1 MRVDYLFG
9 WGVSYMFFKRFFLFC
24 LSLGLVLLVATG
36 AYGKPVPAFTAE
48 ISTIP
53 PQIAAHMK
61 QYTWHEGCPLGFNQL
76 AYLRLLYWGFDQ
88 VPHQGELIVN
98 KKLAAEVVGIF
109 KVLYAEHFPIERM
122 QLMDVFKGNDDAAMA
137 VNNTS
142 AFNCRD
148 KTNQPGKFSLHSYG
162 VAVDINTLINPY
174 VKGDQVLPAGGR
186 KYLDR
191 TKRVPGMI
199 VKNGFVYKLFIR
211 RGWHWG
217 GDWDTRQDYQH
228 FEKPEVVK

>member
-1 MRVDYLFG
+1 
-9 WGVSYMFFKRFFLFC
+9 MFFKRFFLRYLTF
-24 LSLGLVLLVATG
+24 GLALLAAAG
-36 AYGKPVPAFTAE
+36 AYGKSVSAFTAE
-48 ISTIP
+48 VSAIP
-53 PQIAAHMK
+53 PRIAAQMK
-61 QYTWHEGCPLGFNQL
+61 QSTWHEGCPVGLDQL
-76 AYLRLLYWGFDQ
+76 AYLRLSYWGFDQ

-109 KVLYAEHFPIERM
+109 KALYAKRFPIERM

-148 KTNQPGKFSLHSYG
+148 ITNQPGKFSLHSYG

-174 VKGDQVLPAGGR
+174 VKGDLVLPEGGR
-186 KYLDR
+186 KYQDR
-191 TKRVPGMI
+191 TRQVPGMI
-199 VKNGFVYKLFIR
+199 VRDGFVYNMFIR
-211 RGWHWG
+211 KGWHWG
-217 GDWDTRQDYQH
+217 GDWETRQDYQH